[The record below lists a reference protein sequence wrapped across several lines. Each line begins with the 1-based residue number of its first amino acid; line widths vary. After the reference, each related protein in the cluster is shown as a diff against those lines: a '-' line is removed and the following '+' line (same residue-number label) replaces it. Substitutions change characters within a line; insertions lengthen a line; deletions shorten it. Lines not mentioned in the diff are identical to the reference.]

1 MKNIILNWF
10 PPSMIEMPSPAMS
23 VLKAYLSS
31 KGYNVLVYYWNIK
44 LLQLQREFIW
54 DQSNTTLN
62 ETHGLLL
69 FNNYLAVRHRDKIA
83 YAKVKSV
90 LLALKPQYLNVD
102 LYYFDRHME
111 LFAQKLDVLINTQLS
126 KFEYNKVL
134 YIGMSVNLYQWI
146 CGSIIAQKIKEMNPN
161 IPIVVG
167 GIGTKESAISFLRNF
182 NQFDFALWG
191 EGECSLTLLTECLN
205 QGNTEKILN
214 IPNLAIRNN
223 NNIVISNT
231 QKNIYANLNSSE
243 TLPVFDDYFEQ
254 LKDEDKDNCKID
266 VNLFIEGSRSCH
278 WKKCR
283 FCYLNTGYKHRLRDV
298 KTIEENIREL
308 IGRYNCTK
316 FCFLDNDI
324 IANDWERFSQLLD
337 CLILIKEDYPDFQIV
352 LAEIITKGI
361 NSSFIRK
368 MSLAGFTHV
377 QIGYESPSNNLLKK
391 INKKN
396 TFAANL
402 LFIKYA
408 DKYNIFIGGANII
421 CGLLEETDEDILE
434 GIENLRYMRFF
445 FQRGKFRHTMSRL
458 GILNSSRYYEEVK
471 NDLSSYLLNNSVS
484 MLPDDYVNKNI
495 LSNCTLTEVIVPT
508 EKPTWANFVNVEKYY
523 LKSEYKYKVYKKEY
537 CIIYKEYLNGEII
550 NELEIEYSSLEYLV
564 LKKAN
569 ESVCT
574 LQDLKND
581 IMAIKANENIT
592 DCEIY
597 NILEDLKKE
606 GLIYTPLD
614 FSEIVTVFDIEN
626 VV

>member
-1 MKNIILNWF
+1 
-10 PPSMIEMPSPAMS
+10 MIEMPSPAMS

-31 KGYNVLVYYWNIK
+31 QGYNVSVFYWNIK
-44 LLQLQREFIW
+44 FQQLQREFIW
-54 DQSNTTLN
+54 SQSNTPLN
-62 ETHGLLL
+62 EIHGLLL
-69 FNNYLAVRHRDKIA
+69 FNNYLAIRKRDKMA
-83 YAKVKSV
+83 CAKVKSM

-111 LFAQKLDVLINTQLS
+111 SYAQKLEILINAELS
-126 KFEYNKVL
+126 KIDYNKVL

-146 CGSIIAQKIKEMNPN
+146 CGSIIAQRIKKMNPN
-161 IPIVVG
+161 IPIVIG

-182 NQFDFALWG
+182 NEFDFALWG
-191 EGECSLTLLTECLN
+191 EGECNLTLLTECLR
-205 QGNTEKILN
+205 QGNMEDIFKK
-214 IPNLAIRNN
+214 IPNVATRQG
-223 NNIVISNT
+223 NNIVLSNI

-243 TLPVFDDYFEQ
+243 TLPTFDDYFEQ
-254 LKDEDKDNCKID
+254 LKDEGKGNYKID

-298 KTIEENIREL
+298 KTIEKNIREL
-308 IGRYNCTK
+308 IEKYKCTK

-324 IANDWERFSQLLD
+324 IANNWERFSQLLD
-337 CLILIKEDYPDFQIV
+337 CLISIKDDYPDFQIV

-361 NSSFIRK
+361 NSSFIRR

-408 DKYNIFIGGANII
+408 DKYNILIGGANII

-434 GIENLRYMRFF
+434 GIENLRYLRFF

-458 GILNSSRYYEEVK
+458 GILNSSRYYKEVK

-484 MLPDDYVNKNI
+484 MLPDDYIDKDI
-495 LSNCTLTEVIVPT
+495 LSNCTLTEAIVPT
-508 EKPTWANFVNVEKYY
+508 EKPTWANFVHVENYY
-523 LKSEYKYKVYKKEY
+523 LKSEYKYKIYKKEY
-537 CIIYKEYLNGEII
+537 SIIYKEYLNGEII
-550 NELEIEYSSLEYLV
+550 NELEIEFSSLEYLV

-581 IMAIKANENIT
+581 IMATQGNENIT

-614 FSEIVTVFDIEN
+614 FSEIVTVFDIGN
-626 VV
+626 VL